1 MGRNYLAR
9 HNLFAVSANLKETAL
24 NTEQTLDTSM
34 LIAMNNIFQLVP
46 RREDNRKQANG
57 MEEPSVVYD
66 LGHTAQGALE
76 FEMAQAQHFAFI
88 FSYGLGVSTPAAWST
103 GYQHAITPISGLTH
117 PSFTGAQRLGLDIFK
132 RRFASMFVARATAIF
147 AKDSFAKLTADIQ
160 ATGKHTDNI
169 TKETVTAAYNA
180 TSLNLAA
187 NEVQGSSAAD
197 RLNSIHLVRCKVPTT
212 NEWVDVTVSAVS
224 NATPAVL
231 TISAPG
237 GTATSTDYEII
248 YVPTEPAWCTFPSRV
263 EEPALRVEQLVV
275 NVGGKWSGTAFAGGH
290 TLGADIDSIEYTLD
304 NQLAN
309 QFRVGGTGSYAN
321 YVLRKGRTQ
330 NIKLN
335 REARDYIMQQHIEDN
350 DTFGVYMKATG
361 AEFEDSHNYYVE
373 FIFPKCAV
381 LKADLSVNDEVL
393 AEAGDLIVLQ
403 DDTYGS
409 VMCNVGNQV
418 SGYAQ

>member
-1 MGRNYLAR
+1 MSRNYLAR
-9 HNLFAVSANLKETAL
+9 HNLFAVSANLKESAL
-24 NTEQTLDTSM
+24 NTEQALDTSM
-34 LIAMNNIFQLVP
+34 LIAMGNIFQLVP

-57 MEEPSVVYD
+57 MEEPSTIYD
-66 LGHTAQGALE
+66 LGATAQGALE

-88 FSYGLGVSTPAAWST
+88 FSYGLGVSTPSVWST
-103 GYQHAITPISGLTH
+103 GYKHAITPISGLNH
-117 PSFTGAQRLGLDIFK
+117 PSFTGAQRLGLDILK
-132 RRFASMFVARATAIF
+132 RRFASLFVNRATVTF
-147 AKDSFAKLTADIQ
+147 AKDSWAKLTADIL
-160 ATGKHTDNI
+160 ATGKYTDNV

-180 TSLNLAA
+180 TSLTLATA
-187 NEVQGSSAAD
+187 AVQGSTAAE

-212 NEWVDVTVSAVS
+212 GEWVDVAVSAVS
-224 NATPAVL
+224 GATPAVL
-231 TISAPG
+231 TITAPG
-237 GTATSTDYEII
+237 GVTTSTDYEII

-275 NVGGKWSGTAFAGGH
+275 TIGGKWNGTAFVGGH
-290 TLGADIDSIEYTLD
+290 TFGADIDSIEYTLD
-304 NQLAN
+304 NQIAI

-321 YVLRKGRTQ
+321 YALRKGRVQT
-330 NIKLN
+330 IRLN

-361 AEFEDSHNYYVE
+361 EEFEDSHNYYTE
-373 FIFPKCAV
+373 FIFPKCGV

-403 DDTYGS
+403 DGTYGS
-409 VMCNVGNQV
+409 VLCNVGNQV